1 MNNEVELVLV
11 GDHNDFV
18 DPLDLGVEY
27 DDGNDELK
35 LDLDDDIED
44 EPEFH
49 IGQDV
54 HEATPID
61 PNGFDDLA
69 TSGKCAP
76 TKVGRTNA
84 ERQPSIDSLDSI
96 DCDNRYGDNRYD
108 DTDSDDYFVGAKDSK
123 ADVKRSVQPEAEQRP
138 QRIASDTV
146 IKTTKTEPSE
156 TVDSTEPLDGQTSD
170 SDSEDS
176 RKSRKRTKKAPR
188 TTAKKAKQA
197 KQTSTKQR
205 VKRVRKE
212 PTEPRVYKH
221 KKDYRKL
228 LQQYEE
234 MVSGRREFLDFE
246 RARG

>member
-1 MNNEVELVLV
+1 MLV

-54 HEATPID
+54 PEVTPID
-61 PNGFDDLA
+61 PNGFADLTTA
-69 TSGKCAP
+69 DKCLS
-76 TKVGRTNA
+76 TKVGRANA
-84 ERQPSIDSLDSI
+84 ERQPSIDSFDSM
-96 DCDNRYGDNRYD
+96 DCDNRYD
-108 DTDSDDYFVGAKDSK
+108 DTDSDDYFLGARDSK
-123 ADVKRSVQPEAEQRP
+123 VDVKRSVLADAEKRPERM
-138 QRIASDTV
+138 ASDTV
-146 IKTTKTEPSE
+146 IKRTKTEPSE
-156 TVDSTEPLDGQTSD
+156 TVDSTEPLDSQTSE

-176 RKSRKRTKKAPR
+176 RKGRKRTKKAVR
-188 TTAKKAKQA
+188 GTAKKAKQA
-197 KQTSTKQR
+197 KPTSTKQR
-205 VKRVRKE
+205 VKRVRKAPTE
-212 PTEPRVYKH
+212 STEPRVYKH

-234 MVSGRREFLDFE
+234 MVGGWREFFFCFF
-246 RARG
+246 RTSS